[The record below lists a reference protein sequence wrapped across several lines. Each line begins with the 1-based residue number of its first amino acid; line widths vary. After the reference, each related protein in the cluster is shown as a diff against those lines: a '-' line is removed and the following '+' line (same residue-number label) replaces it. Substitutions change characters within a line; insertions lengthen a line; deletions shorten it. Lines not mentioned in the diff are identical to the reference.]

1 MAFEILAYGFMQKAF
16 VTGIV
21 IAVACSLLGVFLI
34 LRRYSLIGDGLA
46 HISFGGVACG
56 LLFNIMPFY
65 GALIFAVIGSLGI
78 LNLKEKARL
87 HGDTAIGI
95 ISHASLGIGVFI
107 VSIAHGFNVDV
118 LSYLFGS
125 ILAIKAAEVA
135 SSVLLAAAVILTILL
150 FYHDLLSLTF
160 DEESARTA
168 GVRVDMLNTLLIT
181 LTAVTIVSSMNVV
194 GLMLASSMIIL
205 PAATALQLGQ
215 SFKKTLVLSAALAA
229 LSVTAGLYLSY
240 EHDWAASGTIVL
252 TNTLIFLTVLLSKS
266 IRAHVMA
273 RRVIAS

>member
-1 MAFEILAYGFMQKAF
+1 MAYEMLAYGFMQKAF

-56 LLFNIMPFY
+56 LLIGVAPFW
-65 GALIFAVIGSLGI
+65 GALAFAVIGSLGI
-78 LNLKEKARL
+78 LNLKEKARV

-107 VSIAHGFNVDV
+107 VSIAHGFNVDI

-135 SSVLLAAAVILTILL
+135 SSVLLAGAVILTIIL
-150 FYHDLLSLTF
+150 FYHDLLSLAF

-205 PAATALQLGQ
+205 PAATALQLAQ
-215 SFKKTLVLSAALAA
+215 SFKRTLVLSAALAA
-229 LSVTAGLYLSY
+229 FSVTAGLILSY
-240 EHDWAASGTIVL
+240 ENDWAASGTIVL
-252 TNTLIFLTVLLSKS
+252 TNTLVFLAVLLAKGV
-266 IRAHVMA
+266 RAQILVN
-273 RRVIAS
+273 RRG